1 MKTVLF
7 VGNSFTFYH
16 DMPAQVA
23 AKLEEAGY
31 PHQVES
37 HTKGGWY
44 LSRYADPEDKYGALL
59 RERHLG
65 RHWDIL
71 VLQDQSFNPV
81 NNYED
86 FFAGAKKLHQL
97 LKPEKLLLYQTW
109 AYEDGTEK
117 LEETGLS
124 YDQMHLALKDAY
136 TKAAAELG
144 GIVVPVGDRFA
155 RCKQEHPEIQLYKE
169 DHFHPSAQ
177 GTLLA
182 VEEFVRVI
190 LEA

>member
-7 VGNSFTFYH
+7 IGNSFTFYH
-16 DMPAQVA
+16 DLPATVA
-23 AKLEEAGY
+23 AMLEQAGC

-37 HTKGGWY
+37 FTKGGWF
-44 LSRYADPEDKYGALL
+44 LSRYADPQDKYGGIL

-81 NNYED
+81 KDYED
-86 FFAGAKKLHQL
+86 FLAGAKKLQQL

-117 LEETGLS
+117 LKETGLS
-124 YDQMHLALKDAY
+124 YDQMHLALKEVY

-144 GIVVPVGDRFA
+144 GTVVPVGDVFA
-155 RCKQEHPEIQLYKE
+155 RYRRENPEIKLYKE
-169 DHFHPSAQ
+169 DHFHPSAE
-177 GTLLA
+177 GTRLA
-182 VEEFVRVI
+182 AEEFVRAI
-190 LEA
+190 IGE

>member
-7 VGNSFTFYH
+7 VGNSFTFYN
-16 DMPAQVA
+16 DLPQKVAQM
-23 AKLEEAGY
+23 LQQAGC

-37 HTKGGWY
+37 LAKGGWF
-44 LSRYADPEDKYGALL
+44 LSRYADPQDKYGALL

-81 NNYED
+81 GNYED
-86 FFAGAKKLHQL
+86 FLAGAKALRDLFQ
-97 LKPEKLLLYQTW
+97 PERLLLYQTW

-124 YDQMHLALKDAY
+124 YDGMHLALKAAY
-136 TKAAAELG
+136 TRAAEVLG
-144 GIVVPVGDRFA
+144 AEVVPVGDRFA
-155 RCKQEHPEIQLYKE
+155 RYHREHPEIRLYKE
-169 DHFHPSAQ
+169 DHFHPSEE
-177 GTLLA
+177 GTRLA
-182 VEEFVRVI
+182 AEEFFRAI
-190 LEA
+190 MN